1 MIHIKS
7 EVQRGR
13 TVLELQGDP
22 RGNQYSSHLLHH
34 IKSMLASC
42 GQRHPNTQPTNAY
55 GAVHTHLNT
64 INHTHAF
71 KKASLKQIAAS
82 PASCTYSSFWA
93 SAAGGEGGGEQ
104 ESQQQM
110 IKARQKVR
118 RRDNMAASQSAG
130 SNMSTLPRF
139 QVIEK
144 RRRGRR
150 MGGIMERCCTTR
162 STFRRPLKSGVDIYS
177 SGK

>member
-93 SAAGGEGGGEQ
+93 SAAGGEGGER